1 MYALGQSCKSEFDPD
16 TITPSSHW
24 LQVLNI
30 MRWGD
35 ACVHVPAVVF
45 VETNILL
52 LGFAGSQVIG
62 NDLQRFYVGLL
73 LIWVCGMSMFY

>member
-1 MYALGQSCKSEFDPD
+1 MHA
-16 TITPSSHW
+16 
-24 LQVLNI
+24 
-30 MRWGD
+30 
-35 ACVHVPAVVF
+35 PAVVF

-62 NDLQRFYVGLL
+62 NDLQRFYMGLL